1 VTEAAAAEEL
11 KVFKARKGPAEEVWE
26 AELAAEPAKWK
37 SQKIASRA
45 SGRAAPE
52 GCRGD

>member
-26 AELAAEPAKWK
+26 AELAAEPAHVEE
-37 SQKIASRA
+37 
-45 SGRAAPE
+45 PE
-52 GCRGD
+52 DCLAGKRPRRS